1 MKLKVTTTGAEKQ
14 AQKEENVRRGKNAK
28 RKGGQYERDIAKKF
42 QKKYGVELKR
52 TPQSGGFAKKSDK
65 ADDYR
70 GDITIVDTKQ
80 MLLIHIECKNQKTW
94 QLKQWIEQAEEDC
107 PDGRTPIVIFHQHN
121 SSKDYVCVS
130 LEDFFSL
137 VEKDKV
143 VGKRVFKNVNR

>member
-42 QKKYGVELKR
+42 QKRYGVELKR

-107 PDGRTPIVIFHQHN
+107 PDGRTPIIIFHQHN
-121 SSKDYVCVS
+121 SSKDYVCIS